1 MHLTHNNAII
11 KEALAILVV
20 VRKAFQMFDVIH
32 DSIEKGSFASVR
44 WGKMAPKALFLMMS
58 SQNLTVFG
66 AKVGHRPY

>member
-32 DSIEKGSFASVR
+32 SYR
-44 WGKMAPKALFLMMS
+44 
-58 SQNLTVFG
+58 
-66 AKVGHRPY
+66 